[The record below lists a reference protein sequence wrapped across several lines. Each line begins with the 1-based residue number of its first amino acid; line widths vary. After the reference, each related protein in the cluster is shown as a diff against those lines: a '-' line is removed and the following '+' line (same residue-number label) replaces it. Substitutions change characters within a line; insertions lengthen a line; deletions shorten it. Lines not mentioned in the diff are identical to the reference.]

1 MGDLFWLLQLHQLSR
16 IYNFSNGSFAL
27 MSKAK
32 KLSPSD
38 FRSFTRSILEC
49 SDHLHTLCRLEINQR
64 LAKYDVKYSQW
75 LILDCLNQDGVDNPS
90 KVASRLGIERATVSR
105 CLDLLE
111 ARNLVSRTHNLAD
124 RRVVEITVTPQGKK
138 IAQMGVQKLEQT
150 IQGITSELT
159 PSQMSSVANTLENI
173 RENINH
179 KIGTR

>member
-1 MGDLFWLLQLHQLSR
+1 
-16 IYNFSNGSFAL
+16 
-27 MSKAK
+27 MSKTK
-32 KLSPSD
+32 KLSSAD
-38 FRSFTRSILEC
+38 FKAFTRSVLHC

-64 LAKYDVKYSQW
+64 LAKQDVKYSQW

-111 ARNLVSRTHNLAD
+111 ARNLVSRTHNLTD
-124 RRVVEITVTPQGKK
+124 RRVVEIAVTPQGKK

-150 IQGITSELT
+150 LQALTSELS
-159 PSQMSSVANTLENI
+159 PSQMSDVANTLEII